1 MGRIAGVLTESGGGA
16 PFDPSL
22 LLTAIGYPK
31 PAVAK
36 GLAAEHLGQIVALG
50 PLRMVFDG
58 LIYNPEDFS
67 EPDATL
73 VLAGDIGRILSA
85 IARTGLED
93 VLARLNGD
101 FALALVDDRD
111 GTIRLARDRFG
122 IRSLYHT
129 RVGDTVAFA
138 SRPRSLLAMPGVSRK
153 VDPTFLLAASMTHY
167 RFVDTDPVRA
177 PFRDIA
183 QVPAGHIVTF
193 KHGNKGQ
200 VRRERYADLKAG
212 PLPSGSPDDQARDYL
227 ALLEDSVSRR
237 LRKASNPA
245 FTLSGGLDSSTI
257 ATLAG
262 RINGAPPSAISSVH
276 HDETYD
282 ERKEIM
288 DIVDAGLV
296 DWHPVQ
302 IDDPDLFPLI
312 SKLSAFHDQP
322 LPTVTWMSH
331 FLLGQRIADMG
342 YGSVFGGLGGDEQH
356 AGEYD
361 YFFYFFADLKA
372 AGMGD
377 RLKSEIAAWARN
389 HDHPVFRKTPEVAE
403 RVMSILVD
411 SQQPGLCRGN
421 ADLLYRYQDLLNP
434 DAGNLSDLE
443 PAFEASS
450 SSYLASHMRNELL
463 FNTMPCCLRAADRN
477 AAQLGLQEFH
487 PFLDWRLFEYMLAIP
502 GDRKIV
508 DGVTKA
514 FGRQAYKG
522 LLPEATRTR
531 VVKTG
536 WNAPAH
542 QWFAGPGRDALMDL
556 VTSRSF
562 IERGIYNHATLTRLI
577 EDHQDIVDNPRG
589 RENHMMVLWQ
599 IVTFELWLRSIE
611 EIPHTPD

>member
-16 PFDPSL
+16 PFDPIL
-22 LLTAIGYPK
+22 LLTAIGYAD
-31 PAVAK
+31 PATSK
-36 GLAAEHLGQIVALG
+36 GLVAEHPNQIVTLG

-58 LIYNPEDFS
+58 WVYNPEDFP
-67 EPDATL
+67 EPDASL
-73 VLAGDIGRILSA
+73 ARAGEVGRVLTA
-85 IARTGLED
+85 IARIGLAK
-93 VLARLNGD
+93 VLEKLNGD
-101 FALALVDDRD
+101 FALALVDDHE
-111 GTIRLARDRFG
+111 GTLSLARDRFG

-129 RVGDTVAFA
+129 RSGDTVAFA
-138 SRPRSLLAMPGVSRK
+138 SRPRSLLAAPGVTRE
-153 VDPTFLLAASMTHY
+153 VDPNFLLAASATQY
-167 RFVDTDPVRA
+167 RFVNTDPIRA

-183 QVPAGHIVTF
+183 QVPAGHIVIF
-193 KHGNKGQ
+193 KNGRI
-200 VRRERYADLKAG
+200 RRERYADIKAG
-212 PLPSGSPDDQARDYL
+212 PSPIGSPEDQAREYL
-227 ALLEDSVSRR
+227 ALLEDSVQRR

-262 RINGAPPSAISSVH
+262 RINNAPPSAISSVH

-312 SKLSAFHDQP
+312 LELSAFHDQP

-331 FLLGQRIADMG
+331 FLLSRRIRDMG
-342 YGSVFGGLGGDEQH
+342 YDSVFGGLGGDEQH

-372 AGMGD
+372 AGRTED
-377 RLKSEIAAWARN
+377 LKNEIAAWARN

-411 SQQPGLCRGN
+411 ASQPGLCRGN
-421 ADLLYRYQDLLNP
+421 ADLLYRYQGLLNP
-434 DAGNLSDLE
+434 DVGDLSNLE

-450 SSYLASHMRNELL
+450 PSYLASHMRNELL

-508 DGVTKA
+508 NGVTKC
-514 FGRQAYKG
+514 FGREAYRG

-542 QWFAGPGRDALMDL
+542 QWFAGPGRETLLDL
-556 VTSRSF
+556 VSSRAF
-562 IERGIYNHATLTRLI
+562 VERGIYDQAALLRLI
-577 EDHQDIVDNPRG
+577 DDHQDIVDNPRG

-599 IVTFELWLRSIE
+599 IVTFELWLRSIDE
-611 EIPHTPD
+611 DPIPPRK

>member
-1 MGRIAGVLTESGGGA
+1 MGRIAGVLTESGGGVSL
-16 PFDPSL
+16 DPTIL
-22 LLTAIGYPK
+22 LKTIGLAD
-31 PAVAK
+31 PASSK
-36 GLAAEHLGQIVALG
+36 GLAAEHAEQIVALG
-50 PLRMVFDG
+50 PFRMVFDG
-58 LIYNPEDFS
+58 HIYNPEDF
-67 EPDATL
+67 PDPDSDLTQ
-73 VLAGDIGRILSA
+73 AGDLGRVLTA
-85 IARTGLED
+85 IAHDGLAK

-101 FALALVDDRD
+101 FALALIDDRD
-111 GTIRLARDRFG
+111 GTVRLARDRFG
-122 IRSLYHT
+122 IRSLYHS
-129 RVGDTVAFA
+129 RVGETVSFA
-138 SRPRSLLAMPGVSRK
+138 SRPRSLLAAPGISREI
-153 VDPTFLLAASMTHY
+153 DPNFLLAASATHY

-177 PFRDIA
+177 PFKDIA

-193 KHGNKGQ
+193 KNGR
-200 VRRERYADLKAG
+200 VRRDRYADIKAG
-212 PLPSGSPDDQARDYL
+212 PPPSGTPDDQAREYL
-227 ALLEDSVSRR
+227 ALLEDAVRRR
-237 LRKASNPA
+237 LRKADNPA

-262 RINGAPPSAISSVH
+262 RINGTPPSAISSVH
-276 HDETYD
+276 HDATYD

-288 DIVDAGLV
+288 DIVNAGLV

-312 SKLSAFHDQP
+312 SELSAFHDQP

-331 FLLGQRIADMG
+331 FLLGRRIADMG

-372 AGMGD
+372 AGRDDYLRG
-377 RLKSEIAAWARN
+377 EIAAWARN
-389 HDHPVFRKTPEVAE
+389 HDHPVFRKSPEVAE
-403 RVMSILVD
+403 RVMSVLTD
-411 SQQPGLCRGN
+411 ADRPGLCRGN
-421 ADLLYRYQDLLNP
+421 ADLLYRYQGLLNP
-434 DAGNLSDLE
+434 EVGDLATLE

-487 PFLDWRLFEYMLAIP
+487 PFLDWRLFEFMLAIP
-502 GDRKIV
+502 GDRKIIN
-508 DGVTKA
+508 GVTKS
-514 FGRQAYKG
+514 FGREAYKG

-542 QWFAGPGRDALMDL
+542 QWFAGNGRESLMDL
-556 VTSRSF
+556 VSSRFF
-562 IERGIYNHATLTRLI
+562 IDRGIYDQAALLRLI
-577 EDHQDIVDNPRG
+577 DEHQDIVENPRG

-599 IVTFELWLRSIE
+599 IVTFELWLRSVE
-611 EIPHTPD
+611 ENAAPPTRK

>member
-16 PFDPSL
+16 SFDPIVL
-22 LLTAIGYPK
+22 LKTIGHVNP
-31 PAVAK
+31 VSTR
-36 GLAAEHLGQIVALG
+36 GLAAEHAEQIVALG

-58 LIYNPEDFS
+58 LIYNPEDFP
-67 EPDATL
+67 EPDTSLAR
-73 VLAGDIGRILSA
+73 AGDIGRVLTA
-85 IARTGLED
+85 IARSGLAK
-93 VLARLNGD
+93 VLPRLNGD

-111 GTIRLARDRFG
+111 GMISLARDRFG

-129 RVGDTVAFA
+129 RIGETVAFA
-138 SRPRSLLAMPGVSRK
+138 SRPRSLLAAPRVSRE
-153 VDPTFLLAASMTHY
+153 VDPNFLLAASATHY
-167 RFVDTDPVRA
+167 RFVDTDPIRA
-177 PFRDIA
+177 PFKDIA
-183 QVPAGHIVTF
+183 QVPAGHVVTF
-193 KHGNKGQ
+193 KNGRM
-200 VRRERYADLKAG
+200 RRERYADIKAG
-212 PLPSGSPDDQARDYL
+212 PSPSGSPEDQARDYL
-227 ALLEDSVSRR
+227 ALLEDSVRRR
-237 LRKASNPA
+237 LRKADNPA

-257 ATLAG
+257 VTLAG
-262 RINGAPPSAISSVH
+262 RINGAPPPAISSVH

-288 DIVDAGLV
+288 DVVDAKLV

-331 FLLGQRIADMG
+331 FLLGQRIAEMG

-361 YFFYFFADLKA
+361 YFFYFFADLKT
-372 AGMGD
+372 AGRTED
-377 RLKSEIAAWARN
+377 LQREIAAWARN

-411 SQQPGLCRGN
+411 ADQPGLCRGN
-421 ADLLYRYQDLLNP
+421 ADLLYRYRDLLSP
-434 DAGNLSDLE
+434 DVGDLAALE
-443 PAFEASS
+443 PTFEASS

-477 AAQLGLQEFH
+477 ATQLGLQEFH

-502 GDRKIV
+502 GDRKIIN
-508 DGVTKA
+508 GVTKS
-514 FGRQAYKG
+514 FGREAYKG

-542 QWFAGPGRDALMDL
+542 QWFAGPGREALMDL
-556 VTSRSF
+556 VASRGF
-562 IERGIYNHATLTRLI
+562 IERGIYDHAALLRLI
-577 EDHQDIVDNPRG
+577 DDHQKIVDNPRG

-599 IVTFELWLRSIE
+599 IVTFELWLQSIE
-611 EIPHTPD
+611 DSPVSPARS